1 MKQFNELIQAQ
12 FLQLCAIGRLYR
24 VELTGRNVW
33 DLYLKSFTKDTNPKF
48 RDPES
53 STKNCNHCNN
63 FIRRYG
69 NIVAIDKN
77 FNIITLFD
85 VIPGVDSDYTATAAM
100 LSAHIRESPI
110 KDIFIETLDSLMGL
124 PYEKIKKNQEIFR
137 LGTAQNFKQY
147 TVLEAEKYGV
157 VKAGEIK
164 TFDHFH
170 LDLPV
175 KYVYTASNKSIDQLI
190 GEARDPRNLFKKAM
204 EIISIDTLVL
214 VKDLI
219 SQGSLLNGETHKF
232 KVEAMIPFKKE
243 YDALSADKREN
254 WLWVKADGFNLA
266 RFANEL
272 IGVFCIKLSEGEE
285 LNQAC
290 QFWNKAIDP
299 VNYMKAVA
307 PITEAQKAKD
317 VKIITDLGYLDSFN
331 RKLAVLEDIK
341 VNEILHSNVGDG
353 KIAAVSMFDSVKT
366 TSTRH
371 KRNEFKG
378 IEEVSIDKFMK
389 DILPGVTSVEVFL
402 ENRLEKNSVTLTTSV
417 DPEVKNLF
425 SWDNPFSWTY
435 KGNLT
440 GKSELTEKVASLG
453 GRIDGVFRFTQ
464 SWNEL
469 ARNQSLMDLHVFMP
483 GSAVRKEGVHDNY
496 GNHQRVGWNHR
507 NHIASGGTQD
517 VDYVHEAP
525 VGYVPVENITFPK
538 IEKLLDGL
546 YVCQIHNWSFRRS
559 GGKGKAEIAIGDSIY
574 QYEYPATVN
583 KQWVTVAEVTLK
595 NGVFTI
601 EHKLPEINT
610 SKDIYSLPTEHFH
623 KVNLMCLSP
632 NHWGANK
639 VGNKHY
645 FFMLDKYKIDSPIRS
660 FHSEN
665 LNAELTETR
674 KTLERFGAVNMLEPA
689 DKQLSGVG
697 FNATVK
703 DSLIVK
709 LAGSHKRTVRV
720 NFGV

>member
-12 FLQLCAIGRLYR
+12 FLQLCAMGRLYR
-24 VELTGRNVW
+24 VELTGRDVW

-69 NIVAIDKN
+69 NIVAVDKN

-85 VIPGVDSDYTATAAM
+85 VIPVVDSDYTATAAM

-124 PYEKIKKNQEIFR
+124 PYEKVKKNQEIFR
-137 LGTAQNFKQY
+137 LGTAQNFKEY

-170 LDLPV
+170 LDLPA

-204 EIISIDTLVL
+204 EIISMDTLVL
-214 VKDLI
+214 VRDLI
-219 SQGSLLNGETHKF
+219 NQGSLLNGETHKF

-285 LNQAC
+285 LNKAC

-366 TSTRH
+366 ISTRH

-402 ENRLEKNSVTLTTSV
+402 ENRLEGNSVTLTTSIV
-417 DPEVKNLF
+417 PEVKHMF
-425 SWDNPFSWTY
+425 GWDNPFSWTY
-435 KGNLT
+435 KGNLA
-440 GKSELTEKVASLG
+440 GKSQIKEAVKSHGGKV
-453 GRIDGVFRFTQ
+453 DGVLRF
-464 SWNEL
+464 SIMWAEDVLGKANGDNSDLDAWCLEPVGGEKIYYGH
-469 ARNQSLMDLHVFMP
+469 ARSTKTSGSL
-483 GSAVRKEGVHDNY
+483 
-496 GNHQRVGWNHR
+496 
-507 NHIASGGTQD
+507 D
-517 VDYVHEAP
+517 VDIQTPSSYINKGMRV
-525 VGYVPVENITFPK
+525 VENITYPSINKMIDGKYTFLVHQYYGSNSQGFTAEIEFGGEVFSYAFPTN
-538 IEKLLDGL
+538 IP
-546 YVCQIHNWSFRRS
+546 Q
-559 GGKGKAEIAIGDSIY
+559 KGK
-574 QYEYPATVN
+574 V
-583 KQWVTVAEVTLK
+583 VVAEVTLK
-595 NGVFTI
+595 DGEFTI
-601 EHKLPEINT
+601 SHKLSEAT
-610 SKDIYSLPTEHFH
+610 ASRDIYGLPTEYFH

-639 VGNKHY
+639 VGHKHY
-645 FFMLDKYKIDSPIRS
+645 FFLLDKYNLDSPIRS

-689 DKQLSGVG
+689 DKQLSGIG